1 MTGPTRAPRTI
12 PGVTPALRARLRRIF
27 AILTR
32 VSPRLAARLALTLFL
47 TPPRRRLDAVD
58 VPVVARA
65 SRHRLPVAAGHIA
78 ALEWAPASVRH
89 VESADLTKPPQTI
102 LLLHGWGSHA
112 ARFGSFVEP
121 LLTAGYR
128 VVGID
133 APAHGE
139 SSGKR
144 SDLAQF
150 RLALHSALQK
160 FAPVVGIV
168 AHSMG
173 ANAAVWQLTEE
184 PHADLRSLVLLGM
197 PRDAGYMMESFAL
210 VLDLRADVK
219 HMLFE
224 QFTRRF
230 GEPPGAFSAHRFA
243 DRLGVPTLVVHDEQ
257 DDVAPIEHAME
268 FAAKL
273 SGSQL
278 RRTQGL
284 NHSGALRDPAIIR
297 EIVAFLDDR

>member
-12 PGVTPALRARLRRIF
+12 PGVTPALRARLRSIF
-27 AILTR
+27 AIVTR

-58 VPVVARA
+58 VPIVARA
-65 SRHRLPVAAGHIA
+65 SRHRLTVAAGHIA
-78 ALEWAPASVRH
+78 ALEWTPANPRR
-89 VESADLTKPPQTI
+89 VETAGLNSMPTI

-121 LLTAGYR
+121 LLAAGYR

-150 RLALHSALQK
+150 RFALHSALQK
-160 FAPVVGIV
+160 FAPVVGVV

-173 ANAAVWQLTEE
+173 ANAAVWQLAEE
-184 PHADLRSLVLLGM
+184 PHADLRGLVLLGM

-210 VLDLRADVK
+210 VLDLRVDVK
-219 HMLFE
+219 RRLFE

-243 DRLGVPTLVVHDEQ
+243 DRLGVPTLVVHDEE